1 MAPIIIFRRNTDEY
15 TKIKTQYNIIIIII
29 YYRHPL
35 PQHPHQG
42 TFSVFSRPVMLNFR
56 RQIVLVS
63 LSASS
68 PPSILDK
75 DPPRCLIIVSRRKP
89 IRDVL
94 RRPLSGD
101 SDGTVT
107 ADGGPPPSR
116 SFVGTAFDFFGDPA
130 DLNELDDDDVTAAV
144 AVLGSATGWLAL
156 AAVFGSDDGNLYKKI
171 LINYGYALSCVFT
184 LILFL
189 LLTINSFYFW
199 FWDFF
204 FLNLNRA

>member
-1 MAPIIIFRRNTDEY
+1 MAPITIFRRNIDECA
-15 TKIKTQYNIIIIII
+15 TIKTQYIIIIIH
-29 YYRHPL
+29 YRQPL

-42 TFSVFSRPVMLNFR
+42 TFSVFSRPVMLSFR

-68 PPSILDK
+68 PPSIRDK

-101 SDGTVT
+101 SDGTVA
-107 ADGGPPPSR
+107 ADGGPPSR

-144 AVLGSATGWLAL
+144 AVLGSATG
-156 AAVFGSDDGNLYKKI
+156 
-171 LINYGYALSCVFT
+171 
-184 LILFL
+184 
-189 LLTINSFYFW
+189 
-199 FWDFF
+199 
-204 FLNLNRA
+204 